1 MSETPAHTG
10 VDPKVARLGGVTYL
24 HIPATDRA
32 RSAEFYAA
40 VFGWRLHGDPQAP
53 SFEDGTAH
61 VIGRWVTDQA
71 PTGDDGVRPY
81 IYVDSVQATLEKV
94 TARGGEVARE
104 PYAEGGLIVATI
116 RDPAGNTIGIWQ
128 QSAG

>member
-1 MSETPAHTG
+1 VTESHDD
-10 VDPKVARLGGVTYL
+10 VDSRVARVGGVSYL

-40 VFGWRLHGDPQAP
+40 VFGWRLHGDPEAP

-71 PTGDDGVRPY
+71 PTGDDGIRPY
-81 IYVDSVQATLEKV
+81 IYVESVQATLEKV
-94 TARGGEVARE
+94 TARGGAVARP
-104 PYAEGGLIVATI
+104 PYEEGALTVATI

-128 QSAG
+128 QPSA

>member
-1 MSETPAHTG
+1 VTEPHSD
-10 VDPKVARLGGVTYL
+10 VDPRVARVGGISYL

-40 VFGWRLHGDPQAP
+40 VFGWRLHGDPEAP

-71 PTGDDGVRPY
+71 PRGDDGIRPY
-81 IYVDSVQATLEKV
+81 IYVESVQATLEKV

-104 PYAEGGLIVATI
+104 PYAEGALTVATV

-128 QSAG
+128 QPPD